1 MFFPSFRQQARRR
14 HRSTQQIEQLEPR
27 ELLVAQLTTAEV
39 TKLLDR
45 ASMATSTDDAIIAV
59 VDRGGHILGVRVEQG
74 VLDGIDADVANGGD
88 NNGAINTAAET
99 NTLVFAI
106 DGAVAKARTAAF
118 FANGT
123 ADTRIVPDEPAPTGT
138 ITPSVGPL
146 TSRTIRNISQSTM
159 TQREVQSNPSISDPD
174 STIRGPG
181 FVAPI
186 GVGQHFPPGVPHTP
200 QVDLFAIEHTNRDS
214 IVHPGLDGIKGTA
227 DDIALQQRFNI
238 DPAFVPDGKTIDAPE
253 SYGFTSGLAPNAQA
267 RGIATLPGGLPLY
280 RIFDQDPLSPTFQQL
295 VGLDVVGGIGV
306 FFPGTTDIDGAGPGH
321 IGDATFEQNYPNAQT
336 ETARTNAPKVLEAE
350 YAALFAIGGGMFGG
364 LNLATDRF
372 FGGDFPIPFGRID
385 LVGITLQIIG
395 PTPGVSGVR
404 TIEAIGNKIPLGDV
418 KLAARISQLTTSITV
433 NNAALLPAVDGNAAS
448 VDFRVLIDNEILAV
462 TNVVGNTLTVV
473 RGQNGT
479 APAAHLAGKAVIEGT
494 VQLAAAVNNA
504 ATTITVTDSTVL
516 PAFDANPATVDFFV
530 RIENE
535 IVGVKDA
542 VQNANGT
549 ATLSIDRAQNGSLAK
564 PHAKGK
570 ELVAGSGANQS
581 VKVTSSVAVALT
593 DSALTLVVPDASVFP
608 PVDGNPASIDFS
620 ITIDNEEIAVT
631 NISGNTLTILRAQNA
646 TVAASHAI
654 GATIRTVANFTAVN
668 GREIGEGFL
677 VTPHD
682 STILTTA
689 TSSVS
694 VALDAV
700 ALTLTVPDASV
711 FPAVDGNAASIDFFI
726 RIENEVIAVTNISG
740 NTLSILRAQRG
751 TMAATHAIGTTIFT
765 TELTG
770 AQVLQ
775 IIQQGIVVAA
785 DTETRLD
792 LDNNGVPDL
801 TSDGR
806 RVRAAIRLEVSG
818 VNPVTIRG
826 NDQRQLNRVG
836 TNPGASAIMVLAVAD
851 ADGNVLGL
859 YRMHDSTIF
868 SIDVAV
874 AKARNT
880 VYYAGPTLQDVD
892 RVDDN
897 HDGIP
902 DPNVP
907 LGTAFTNRTFRFLA
921 EPRFP
926 QGVDGSQPGAFSILN
941 ETVGGVPVTQTEFL
955 RARLPQIGV
964 RAADNNP
971 LLGPVAASAFQT
983 VLGFDA
989 FHPGRNFRDPN
1000 NIANQNGI
1008 VFFPGSTPIYA
1019 GVGALNAG
1027 ALNGGFG
1034 ISGDGVDQD
1043 DVVTFFG
1050 AQGFLPPDANVIADE
1065 VRVRNTRL
1073 PYQKFNR
1080 NPFG

>member
-1 MFFPSFRQQARRR
+1 MFFPSFRRQPRRR

-27 ELLVAQLTTAEV
+27 ELLAAVTQLTSAEV

-59 VDRGGHILGVRVEQG
+59 VDRSGHILGVRVEQG
-74 VLDGIDADVANGGD
+74 VLDAVGAAANGG
-88 NNGAINTAAET
+88 NGNGVIDTPAEID
-99 NTLVFAI
+99 TLVYAI

-123 ADTRIVPDEPAPTGT
+123 LDSRIVPDEPDPTGT
-138 ITPSVGPL
+138 PTPTVGPL
-146 TSRTIRNISQSTM
+146 TSRTIRNISQTTI

-174 STIRGPG
+174 STLRGPG

-186 GVGQHFPPGVPHTP
+186 GIGQHFPPGVPHTP

-214 IVHPGLDGIKGTA
+214 IVHPGLDGVKGTA

-238 DPAFVPDGKTIDAPE
+238 DPVFVPEGKTLDAPE
-253 SYGFTSGLAPNAQA
+253 SYGFTSGLAPNAQS
-267 RGIATLPGGLPLY
+267 RGIATLPGGLPIY
-280 RIFDQDPLSPTFQQL
+280 RIFDPTTQTI

-306 FFPGTTDIDGAGPGH
+306 FFPGTVDPDGAGPGH

-336 ETARTNAPKVLEAE
+336 ELERTNAPKVLESE
-350 YAALFAIGGGMFGG
+350 YAALFAIGGGVFGG

-395 PTPGVSGVR
+395 PTPGTSGVR
-404 TIEAIGNKIPLGDV
+404 TIEAIGNTIPQGDV
-418 KLAARISQLTTSITV
+418 KLAARLNATATTLTV
-433 NNAALLPAVDGNAAS
+433 NNAALLPADDGNPAT

-462 TNVVGNTLTVV
+462 TDVVGNTLTVV
-473 RGQNGT
+473 RAQNGT
-479 APAAHLAGKAVIEGT
+479 TAAAHASGKAVIQGT
-494 VQLAAAVNNA
+494 VQLAAAVNNS

-530 RIENE
+530 RIEGE
-535 IVGVKDA
+535 IVAVKNA
-542 VQNANGT
+542 VQNPNGT

-564 PHAKGK
+564 AHAKGK

-581 VKVTSSVAVALT
+581 VKVTSSVLVALT
-593 DSALTLVVPDASVFP
+593 AAATTLKVPDASVFP
-608 PVDGNPASIDFS
+608 ATPFSISIDS
-620 ITIDNEEIAVT
+620 EEISVT
-631 NISGNTLTILRAQNA
+631 SIDLPTNTLTIARAQNG
-646 TVAASHAI
+646 TLAAAHAI

-668 GREIGEGFL
+668 GRVIGEGWL

-682 STILTTA
+682 S
-689 TSSVS
+689 
-694 VALDAV
+694 
-700 ALTLTVPDASV
+700 P
-711 FPAVDGNAASIDFFI
+711 
-726 RIENEVIAVTNISG
+726 IA
-740 NTLSILRAQRG
+740 G
-751 TMAATHAIGTTIFT
+751 TPI
-765 TELTG
+765 TE
-770 AQVLQ
+770 AQVRQ
-775 IIQQGIVVAA
+775 IIEQGIIVAG
-785 DTETRLD
+785 DTESRLD
-792 LDNNGVPDL
+792 LDNNGVSDL
-801 TSDGR
+801 TNDGR
-806 RVRAAIRLEVSG
+806 RVRAAIRLK
-818 VNPVTIRG
+818 VNIAGDPFTLQG
-826 NDQRQLNRVG
+826 NVQQQLNRVRTSPG
-836 TNPGASAIMVLAVAD
+836 TSAIMVLSVAD

-880 VYYAGPTLQDVD
+880 VYYAGPDLQFIDQ
-892 RVDDN
+892 VDDN
-897 HDGIP
+897 NDGVA
-902 DPNVP
+902 DVP
-907 LGTAFTNRTFRFLA
+907 IGTAFTNRTFRFLA

-926 QGVDGSQPGAFSILN
+926 QGVDGSRPGDFSILN
-941 ETVGGVPVTQTEFL
+941 ETVGGMPVTQTEFL
-955 RARLPQIGV
+955 RARLPQIAV

-989 FHPGRNFRDPN
+989 FHPGRNFRDPD

-1008 VFFPGSTPIYA
+1008 VFFPGSTPVYA
-1019 GVGALNAG
+1019 GG

-1043 DVVTFFG
+1043 DVVTFYG

>member
-1 MFFPSFRQQARRR
+1 MFFPSFRRQARRR
-14 HRSTQQIEQLEPR
+14 HKSTQQIEQLEPR
-27 ELLVAQLTTAEV
+27 ELLAAQLTSAEV

-45 ASMATSTDDAIIAV
+45 ASIATSTDDAIIAV
-59 VDRGGHILGVRVEQG
+59 VDRGGHILGVRTEQG
-74 VLDGIDADVANGGD
+74 VLDGIDRDVANGGD
-88 NNGAINTAAET
+88 NNGAINTAAEI
-99 NTLVFAI
+99 NTLVYAI

-123 ADTRIVPDEPAPTGT
+123 ADSRIVPDEDAPTTGT
-138 ITPSVGPL
+138 IRPTVGPL
-146 TSRTIRNISQSTM
+146 TSRTIRNISQSTI

-174 STIRGPG
+174 STLRGPG

-227 DDIALQQRFNI
+227 DDIALQERFNL
-238 DPAFVPDGKTIDAPE
+238 DPAFVPDGKTLDAPE

-280 RIFDQDPLSPTFQQL
+280 RIFDEDPASPTFQRL

-306 FFPGTTDIDGAGPGH
+306 FFPGTIDPDGAGPAH

-336 ETARTNAPKVLEAE
+336 ELDRTNAPKVLESE
-350 YAALFAIGGGMFGG
+350 FAALFAIGGGMFGG
-364 LNLATDRF
+364 LTLATDRF
-372 FGGDFPIPFGRID
+372 VGGDFPIPFGRID
-385 LVGITLQIIG
+385 LVGINLQIIG
-395 PTPGVSGVR
+395 PMPGPAGVHAV
-404 TIEAIGNKIPLGDV
+404 EAVGNKIPQGDV
-418 KLAARISQLTTSITV
+418 KLAAKVNATATTLTV
-433 NNAALLPAVDGNAAS
+433 NDATKLPADDGNPAT

-462 TNVVGNTLTVV
+462 TDVVGNTLTVV

-479 APAAHLAGKAVIEGT
+479 VAKAHAVGKAVIEGT
-494 VQLAAAVNNA
+494 VELTAAIPKVTA
-504 ATTITVTDSTVL
+504 ASISISVTDATVL
-516 PAFDANPATVDFFV
+516 PPGVGYFIRIDA
-530 RIENE
+530 E
-535 IVGVKDA
+535 ILKVTSVTTN
-542 VQNANGT
+542 VNGT
-549 ATLSIDRAQNGSLAK
+549 ATLTVDRAQLGTQVAA
-564 PHAKGK
+564 HAKGE
-570 ELVAGSGANQS
+570 ELATGSGTNQS

-593 DSALTLVVPDASVFP
+593 AGATTLVVPDVTVFP
-608 PVDGNPASIDFS
+608 ATPFS
-620 ITIDNEEIAVT
+620 IRIDAEEILVT
-631 NISGNTLTILRAQNA
+631 SIVTATKTLMITRAQNA
-646 TVAASHAI
+646 TVAAPHAI
-654 GATIRTVANFTAVN
+654 GATIRTVADFTAVT

-677 VTPHD
+677 VLPHD
-682 STILTTA
+682 STILSTSA
-689 TSSVS
+689 SSVS

-700 ALTLTVPDASV
+700 ATTLTVPNASV
-711 FPAVDGNAASIDFFI
+711 FPPVDGNAASIDFFI

-740 NTLSILRAQRG
+740 NTLTILRAQRG
-751 TMAATHAIGTTIFT
+751 TTAAPHAVGTTIFT

-770 AQVLQ
+770 AQVLK

-801 TSDGR
+801 VSDGR

-818 VNPVTIRG
+818 VDPVTIRG
-826 NDQRQLNRVG
+826 NDQRLLNRVG
-836 TNPGASAIMVLAVAD
+836 TNPGTSAIMVLAVAD

-880 VYYAGPTLQDVD
+880 VYYAGPTLQDID

-907 LGTAFTNRTFRFLA
+907 LLTAFTNRTFRFLA

-926 QGVDGSQPGAFSILN
+926 QGVDGSRPGAFSILN
-941 ETVGGVPVTQTEFL
+941 ETVGGVPVTQTQFL
-955 RARLPQIGV
+955 SARLPQIGV

-1008 VFFPGSTPIYA
+1008 VFFPGSTPVYA
-1019 GVGALNAG
+1019 GAGTLNAG

-1050 AQGFLPPDANVIADE
+1050 ALQFLPPDANVIADE
-1065 VRVRNTRL
+1065 IKVRNTRL

>member
-1 MFFPSFRQQARRR
+1 MFFPSFRRLARRR
-14 HRSTQQIEQLEPR
+14 HRSANQIEQLESR

-59 VDRGGHILGVRVEQG
+59 VDRGGHILGVRTEQG
-74 VLDGIDADVANGGD
+74 VLDGIDADTLNGGNAND
-88 NNGAINTAAET
+88 LIDTAAEI
-99 NTLVFAI
+99 NTLVYAI

-123 ADTRIVPDEPAPTGT
+123 ADTRIVPDEADPDGIA
-138 ITPSVGPL
+138 PSVGPL
-146 TSRTIRNISQSTM
+146 TSRTIRNISQSTI
-159 TQREVQSNPSISDPD
+159 TQREVQSNPSISDPN
-174 STIRGPG
+174 STLRGPG

-214 IVHPGLDGIKGTA
+214 IVHPGLDSIKGTA

-280 RIFDQDPLSPTFQQL
+280 RIFDQNPASPTFQQL

-306 FFPGTTDIDGAGPGH
+306 FFPGTVDPDGPGGPGR
-321 IGDATFEQNYPNAQT
+321 IGDATFEQDYPNAQT
-336 ETARTNAPKVLEAE
+336 ELARTNAPKVLESE

-404 TIEAIGNKIPLGDV
+404 TIEAIGNTIPQGNV
-418 KLAARISQLTTSITV
+418 KLAARLNATATTLTV
-433 NNAALLPAVDGNAAS
+433 NNASLLPADDGNSAT

-462 TNVVGNTLTVV
+462 TDVVGNTLTVV
-473 RGQNGT
+473 RARNGT
-479 APAAHLAGKAVIEGT
+479 VAAAHAAGKAVIQGT
-494 VQLAAAVNNA
+494 VQLSAAVNNS
-504 ATTITVTDSTVL
+504 ATTITVTDSTDL
-516 PAFDANPATVDFFV
+516 PAFDADPASVDFFV

-535 IVGVKDA
+535 IVAVKNA
-542 VQNANGT
+542 VQNPNGT

-564 PHAKGK
+564 AHAKGK

-581 VKVTSSVAVALT
+581 VKITSSVAATLS
-593 DSALTLVVPDASVFP
+593 DSATSLEVPDASVFTQATLP
-608 PVDGNPASIDFS
+608 FS
-620 ITIDNEEIAVT
+620 ITIDTEVISVTGVDTVT
-631 NISGNTLTILRAQNA
+631 NTLAITRAPGA
-646 TVAASHAI
+646 VAHAI
-654 GATIRTVANFTAVN
+654 GATIRTVTNFTAVN

-682 STILTTA
+682 SPLLTTA
-689 TSSVS
+689 ASSVS

-700 ALTLTVPDASV
+700 ATTLTVPNASV
-711 FPAVDGNAASIDFFI
+711 FPAVDGNTASIDFFI
-726 RIENEVIAVTNISG
+726 RIENEVIAVTHISG
-740 NTLSILRAQRG
+740 NTLTIVRAQRG
-751 TMAATHAIGTTIFT
+751 TTAASHAIGTTIFT

-792 LDNNGVPDL
+792 LDNNGQPDL

-818 VNPVTIRG
+818 VNPATIRG

-897 HDGIP
+897 RDGIP

-926 QGVDGSQPGAFSILN
+926 QGVDGSRPGAFSILN
-941 ETVGGVPVTQTEFL
+941 ETVGGVPVTQTQFL
-955 RARLPQIGV
+955 ASRSPQTAV
-964 RAADNNP
+964 RAADNNG
-971 LLGPVAASAFQT
+971 GPVAASAFQT

-989 FHPGRNFRDPN
+989 FNPGRNFRDPN

-1019 GVGALNAG
+1019 GVGSLNAG

-1050 AQGFLPPDANVIADE
+1050 ARQFLPPDANVIADE

>member
-1 MFFPSFRQQARRR
+1 MFFPSFRRQPRRR

-45 ASMATSTDDAIIAV
+45 ASMATSTNDAIIAV
-59 VDRGGHILGVRVEQG
+59 VDRGGHILGVRTEQG
-74 VLDGIDADVANGGD
+74 VLDGIDADTLNGGNAND
-88 NNGAINTAAET
+88 LIDTAAEI
-99 NTLVFAI
+99 NTLVYAI

-123 ADTRIVPDEPAPTGT
+123 ADTRIVPDGADPAGLA
-138 ITPSVGPL
+138 PSVGPL
-146 TSRTIRNISQSTM
+146 TSRTVRNISQSTI

-174 STIRGPG
+174 STLRGPG

-214 IVHPGLDGIKGTA
+214 IVHPGLDSIKGTA

-280 RIFDQDPLSPTFQQL
+280 RIFDQNPASPTFQQL

-306 FFPGTTDIDGAGPGH
+306 FFPGTTDPDGVGPGH
-321 IGDATFEQNYPNAQT
+321 IGDATFEQDYPNAQT
-336 ETARTNAPKVLEAE
+336 ELARTNAPKVLESE

-404 TIEAIGNKIPLGDV
+404 TIEAIGNTIPKGDV
-418 KLAARISQLTTSITV
+418 KLAVGLNGLATSTTLIV
-433 NNAALLPAVDGNAAS
+433 NNASGLPATP
-448 VDFRVLIDNEILAV
+448 FRVLIDNEILLVTAV
-462 TNVVGNTLTVV
+462 NVMTNTLTVM

-479 APAAHLAGKAVIEGT
+479 TRAAHAAGKAVIEGT
-494 VQLAAAVNNA
+494 VQLAAAVNNSQ
-504 ATTITVTDSTVL
+504 TTIMVTDATVL
-516 PAFDANPATVDFFV
+516 PAGVGYFV
-530 RIENE
+530 RIDAE
-535 IVGVKDA
+535 ILRVTNVA
-542 VQNANGT
+542 NNPNGT
-549 ATLSIDRAQNGSLAK
+549 ATLTVDRAQQGSLIKA
-564 PHAKGK
+564 HAKGK
-570 ELVAGSGANQS
+570 ELVAGSGANRS
-581 VKVTSSVAVALT
+581 VKITSSVAATLS
-593 DSALTLVVPDASVFP
+593 DSAAILEVPDASVFTQATLP
-608 PVDGNPASIDFS
+608 FS
-620 ITIDNEEIAVT
+620 ITIDTEVISVTGIDTVT
-631 NISGNTLTILRAQNA
+631 NTLAITRAPGA
-646 TVAASHAI
+646 VAHAI
-654 GATIRTVANFTAVN
+654 GATIRTVTNFTAVN

-682 STILTTA
+682 STLLTTV
-689 TSSVS
+689 TSSV
-694 VALDAV
+694 AV
-700 ALTLTVPDASV
+700 TELTAGAMTLQVPNAAV
-711 FPAVDGNAASIDFFI
+711 FPAAPFFI

-740 NTLSILRAQRG
+740 NTLDIVRAQRG
-751 TMAATHAIGTTIFT
+751 TMAASHAIGTTIFT

-785 DTETRLD
+785 DTETQL
-792 LDNNGVPDL
+792 GL

-818 VNPVTIRG
+818 VNPATIRG

-897 HDGIP
+897 RDGIP

-926 QGVDGSQPGAFSILN
+926 QGVDGSRPGAFSILN
-941 ETVGGVPVTQTEFL
+941 ETVLVGVDRIPVTQTQFL
-955 RARLPQIGV
+955 TSRSPQTAV

-971 LLGPVAASAFQT
+971 SLGAVAASAFQT

-989 FHPGRNFRDPN
+989 FNPGRNFRDPN

-1008 VFFPGSTPIYA
+1008 VFFPGSTPVYA
-1019 GVGALNAG
+1019 GVGASNAGALNAG

-1043 DVVTFFG
+1043 DVVTFYG